1 MTERILAAHQ
11 PQYLPY
17 PGVIQKIAAA
27 DVFVMQ
33 DDLQFARQEWQNRNR
48 IRTQAGYR
56 WLTIPVQHGSHTD
69 RINQMRPAG
78 KGWLATHRRI
88 VAHVYRKSRFLSRA
102 DSIWEQLV
110 TVRERDLAEI
120 NITSIEAIRSLLGI
134 ATPMIIESAL
144 NLPQE
149 ATSDRNRRLQT
160 LCRRLGCSAYLSG
173 VGARAYLDVQGWRD
187 SGIRLVWQRYAPVRY
202 EQLYPGWLENLS
214 ILDLLLCA
222 ERPERLIGTS

>member
-69 RINQMRPAG
+69 RINQMRPQERAG
-78 KGWLATHRRI
+78 
-88 VAHVYRKSRFLSRA
+88 
-102 DSIWEQLV
+102 
-110 TVRERDLAEI
+110 
-120 NITSIEAIRSLLGI
+120 
-134 ATPMIIESAL
+134 
-144 NLPQE
+144 
-149 ATSDRNRRLQT
+149 
-160 LCRRLGCSAYLSG
+160 
-173 VGARAYLDVQGWRD
+173 
-187 SGIRLVWQRYAPVRY
+187 
-202 EQLYPGWLENLS
+202 
-214 ILDLLLCA
+214 
-222 ERPERLIGTS
+222 